1 MSREYKFKIDAYSP
15 DTIPMARL
23 AEYLSDLA
31 SLMGFRSGVHFS
43 HLEEGSVVV
52 VQKVDYENIPKVE
65 QRIRSAN
72 RGDGPKDAMTAIRSL
87 DRRLSDDNAVGHL
100 LGARDAEIIRF
111 PGRERPKPLDYG
123 TIRER
128 ATIQGQLVR
137 IGGKDATSHA
147 LLQDGDVYYSN
158 CELPRDMARDLSH
171 YLYGAT
177 IRMFGVGRWKRDLD
191 GEWGLEHFKVEGY
204 DVLDDKALTETVSE
218 LRSILP
224 DRKTDGDIEALRF
237 LRDGDV
243 ESENE

>member
-100 LGARDAEIIRF
+100 LGARDHSIPRQGAPETTGLRNDSRARHDSGPVGSDRRQRCYFPRPTAGRRCVLLKLRVATRYGSRF
-111 PGRERPKPLDYG
+111 IPLSL
-123 TIRER
+123 RR
-128 ATIQGQLVR
+128 NN
-137 IGGKDATSHA
+137 S
-147 LLQDGDVYYSN
+147 DVWSRSL
-158 CELPRDMARDLSH
+158 EEGSGWRV
-171 YLYGAT
+171 GA
-177 IRMFGVGRWKRDLD
+177 
-191 GEWGLEHFKVEGY
+191 
-204 DVLDDKALTETVSE
+204 
-218 LRSILP
+218 
-224 DRKTDGDIEALRF
+224 
-237 LRDGDV
+237 
-243 ESENE
+243 

>member
-147 LLQDGDVYYSN
+147 LLQDGEY
-158 CELPRDMARDLSH
+158 A
-171 YLYGAT
+171 
-177 IRMFGVGRWKRDLD
+177 
-191 GEWGLEHFKVEGY
+191 
-204 DVLDDKALTETVSE
+204 
-218 LRSILP
+218 SILL
-224 DRKTDGDIEALRF
+224 KLRVATRYGSRF
-237 LRDGDV
+237 IPLSLRRNNSDV
-243 ESENE
+243 WSRSLEEGSGWRVGA